1 MNSRFQKVK
10 GHSNLMRD
18 KRTGAI
24 LNMNRSEIDQAR
36 RVKQTKLKEQE
47 RIENL
52 EKEMGEIKT
61 LLAQIAEKL

>member
-1 MNSRFQKVK
+1 
-10 GHSNLMRD
+10 MRD